1 MLKRK
6 SLAAVVA
13 ALAVGAAQAVTIDW
27 QADGQLAQGTYQLGT
42 SYGAG
47 QSFAL
52 TGTISMP
59 DDANFDLF
67 FLSGSEQADATV
79 NNNYVKIR
87 KGMDYYYRGVWEL
100 AYKGGSGNQQSHQA
114 SVVYPGTYT
123 FSLVVDRSTA
133 GANTA
138 TFYVN
143 GDQMGQTITFAQD
156 LNTPISYFGVC
167 RNDLAMTDV
176 VVYTAEAGEDLY
188 AIAQASSVTGRV
200 VPEPTALALL
210 ALGVAGLALRR
221 RAA

>member
-27 QADGQLAQGTYQLGT
+27 QADGQLAQGTYQLDK

-52 TGTISMP
+52 TATLTMP
-59 DDANFDLF
+59 GNANFDLF

-79 NNNYVKIR
+79 NNYVKIR
-87 KGMDYYYRGVWEL
+87 KGMDGSYRGVWEL

-114 SVVYPGTYT
+114 SVVNPGTYT
-123 FSLVVDRSTA
+123 FSLVVDRSTV

-138 TFYVN
+138 TLYVN
-143 GDQMGQTITFAQD
+143 GDQMGQITFAQD

-167 RNDLAMTDV
+167 RNDLITDA
-176 VVYTAEAGEDLY
+176 VVYTAEEGEDLY
-188 AIAQASSVTGRV
+188 AIAKESSVSGKV

>member
-27 QADGQLAQGTYQLGT
+27 QADGQLAQGTYSLGT

-59 DDANFDLF
+59 DGVNFDLF
-67 FLSGSEQADATV
+67 FLSGSEQADTSV
-79 NNNYVKIR
+79 NNYVRIR
-87 KGMDYYYRGVWEL
+87 KAMNGRYEGVWAF
-100 AYKGGSGNQQSHQA
+100 AYKGGGGNEQSLQA
-114 SVVYPGTYT
+114 SAVNPGDYT
-123 FSLVVDRSTA
+123 FSLVVDRSTV

-138 TFYVN
+138 TLYVN
-143 GDQMGQTITFAQD
+143 GDQMGQITFAQD

-167 RNDLAMTDV
+167 RNDLITDA

>member
-1 MLKRK
+1 MMKRK

-27 QADGQLAQGTYQLGT
+27 QADGQLAQGTYQLGK

-59 DDANFDLF
+59 DGVNFDLF
-67 FLSGSEQADATV
+67 FLSGSEQADTSV
-79 NNNYVKIR
+79 NNYVRIR
-87 KGMDYYYRGVWEL
+87 KAMNGRYEGVWAF
-100 AYKGGSGNQQSHQA
+100 AYKGGGGNEQSLQA
-114 SVVYPGTYT
+114 SAVGPGTYA
-123 FSLVVDRSTA
+123 FSLVVDRSTE

-138 TFYVN
+138 TLYVN

-156 LNTPISYFGVC
+156 LDAPIGYLGVC

-176 VVYTAEAGEDLY
+176 VVYTAEEGEDLY

>member
-59 DDANFDLF
+59 GGVNFDLF
-67 FLSGSEQADATV
+67 FLSGSEQADASV
-79 NNNYVKIR
+79 NNYVKIR
-87 KGMDYYYRGVWEL
+87 KGVNGRNEGVWEL
-100 AYKGGSGNQQSHQA
+100 VGKGGSGNQQSQQA
-114 SVVYPGTYT
+114 STVNPGDYT
-123 FSLVVDRSTA
+123 FSLVVDRSKV

-138 TFYVN
+138 TLYVN
-143 GDQMGQTITFAQD
+143 GDQMGQITFAQD

-167 RNDLAMTDV
+167 RNDLITDA
-176 VVYTAEAGEDLY
+176 VVYTAEEGEDLY
-188 AIAQASSVTGRV
+188 AIAKESSVSGKV

>member
-47 QSFAL
+47 QRFAL
-52 TGTISMP
+52 TATLTMP
-59 DDANFDLF
+59 GGANFDLF

-79 NNNYVKIR
+79 NNYVKIR
-87 KGMDYYYRGVWEL
+87 KGMNGRYEGVWEL
-100 AYKGGSGNQQSHQA
+100 VGKGGSGNQQSQQA
-114 SVVYPGTYT
+114 STVNPGDYT
-123 FSLVVDRSTA
+123 FSLVVDRSA
-133 GANTA
+133 VGANTA
-138 TFYVN
+138 TLYVN
-143 GDQMGQTITFAQD
+143 GDQMGQITFAQD

-167 RNDLAMTDV
+167 RNDLITDA

-188 AIAQASSVTGRV
+188 AIAKDSSVTGKV

-210 ALGVAGLALRR
+210 ALGVTGLAFRR